1 MANYKYKLKEA
12 DDVIKPKDVD
22 PELLDRIERRY
33 GKIDYKNDFFNDTL
47 STYFKTVDVDDETG
61 QINHR
66 IIKLANFGDALRE
79 MSEAVKALTDLSK
92 TADGKADPTLA
103 VLAQDARNVFNKF
116 RTHIRKEYP
125 EQYVQIKNLLDE
137 MSTLGSTSFFTSGGE
152 GENHN
157 GPSPRKSTY
166 GTYTQAGFKKVN
178 EGPGATMGPGPKAGP
193 EGVIKNKY
201 ITDFKYKLVNK
212 NKLNKAAK
220 GIEVKKLWEDTDV
233 ESYLQDA
240 NINKSSNQKWVGGRL
255 LAFDEIE
262 RKLNELIPLMQQAK
276 HETMDYYKQ
285 NPDSFNVVYGTD
297 LAKEYLDDVI
307 ELFKK

>member
-12 DDVIKPKDVD
+12 DGILKPKDVD

-47 STYFKTVDVDDETG
+47 STYFKTVDTDNETG
-61 QINHR
+61 QINHQ

-92 TADGKADPTLA
+92 TEDGKADPTLA
-103 VLAQDARNVFNKF
+103 ILAQDARNVFNKF

-166 GTYTQAGFKKVN
+166 GAYTQAGFKKVN

-233 ESYLQDA
+233 ESYLKDA
-240 NINKSSNQKWVGGRL
+240 NINKPSNQKWVGGRL

-276 HETMDYYKQ
+276 HETLDYYKQ